1 MTKNLKY
8 FFIFLFLFGCGY
20 TPVFQINKDS
30 NFKIDTINFSGDKN
44 IGREIIR
51 GLEDFEGNNAKNI
64 FDLDF
69 NTSKQESIVSKDKK
83 GNATSYKL
91 VLTVDTYFT
100 NIINN
105 KNYQKKFTKETT
117 FNSKNNKFELDQLKT
132 NLEKNM
138 ITQILQD
145 INSFLGIIGNDI

>member
-117 FNSKNNKFELDQLKT
+117 FNSKNNKFELDQLKI

-138 ITQILQD
+138 ISQILAD
-145 INSFLGIIGNDI
+145 INIFLGIIGNDI